1 MSTLIEL
8 NQLHKYYSV
17 GNQTIPVLEHIDL
30 SVQQGELLAIMGA
43 SGSGK
48 STLLNILGLLDRPTS
63 GSYKLNDKE
72 VSTLDDNERARLRN
86 RCFGFVFQSFFLL
99 PRLNALQNVSLPLQ
113 YAGIPP
119 SERAARSQTLLES
132 VAMGA
137 YGSHKPS
144 ELSGGQQQRVAI
156 ARALVN
162 KPKVILAD
170 EPTGAL
176 DSTTG
181 QEVMDVFLTL
191 NQKEDTAI
199 IVVTHD
205 EHIAKQCQRIVQIK
219 DGLLVSDKL

>member
-8 NQLHKYYSV
+8 NQLHKHYCLGENTV
-17 GNQTIPVLEHIDL
+17 PVLENIDL
-30 SVQQGELLAIMGA
+30 SVEQGEMIAIMGA

-63 GSYKLNDKE
+63 GSYTLEGKE
-72 VSTLDDNERARLRN
+72 ISTLDDNERAQHRN
-86 RCFGFVFQSFFLL
+86 HCFGFVFQSFFLL
-99 PRLNALQNVSLPLQ
+99 PRLNALQNISLPLQ
-113 YAGIPP
+113 YSGIAP
-119 SERAARSQTLLES
+119 SECLERSKTLLAK
-132 VAMGA
+132 VAMSSHGQ
-137 YGSHKPS
+137 HKPT

-162 KPKVILAD
+162 DPKVILAD

-181 QEVMDVFLTL
+181 QEVMDLFLQL
-191 NQKEDTAI
+191 NKKEGTTI

-205 EHIAKQCQRIVQIK
+205 EHIAKQCQRTVHIK
-219 DGLLVSDKL
+219 DGVLVGNP